1 VEKGGKMNNLFL
13 LNQFKNKFNEKV
25 EEKYR
30 INEIENEE
38 NIYEFSYGSYNFK
51 INREREVFINSERIF
66 FNDIAIKKNIFQK
79 SIYLKNQKLKLSK
92 QEVNYLEIIF
102 RNIFS
107 LSMDIEVSEFFH
119 SLSSR
124 ESNFKKDY
132 LLFLRDNLFKY
143 SLDYIFIYK
152 YIFDLGL
159 SLNLEKNVVDSFI
172 LKELYKEKIFRNDME
187 YRYFLNDFIYF
198 FLLFDFESPNKKIL
212 NDLAE
217 GNKELSE
224 YLSKKLYKKEIKAL
238 KSINKYVEVRDQKNY
253 FFSRQ
258 IYLNILKRNELNNIG
273 GAMMYLNEKEEREFI
288 IEFKD
293 MNDEIC
299 QYSINSEKDEV
310 SGLFNVEYLESLEK
324 ESNPILISG
333 TDRIDFNS
341 CLQYKREDTD
351 KDEKDRINR
360 AYPTIGKT
368 LQNVNFVRED
378 FINFPKIFMS
388 DITEQKI
395 LGFRE
400 INREFL
406 RDKGVWLNQGKRY
419 IEVTLENILNY
430 FQEQKTYEI
439 DFKLFLN
446 RIGNRK
452 IDKEKIDTNWINNIR
467 EEDFRDVCNNF
478 IFKFDLD
485 TDYIFE
491 KVKDE
496 LKDSFINLGFEIE
509 ISFKSNIKCF
519 KIMTPFE
526 IKFKNAEKYV
536 GTDAVVIDFGTSS
549 TCIAYSN
556 GKMITLENMDGT
568 DNKSR
573 IFENPT
579 NFLVN
584 NWENFS
590 EKWLNETYPDIIR
603 MKEIYDRKGDFFQ
616 GHKLKDEEGGLNR
629 DIINATLDQIKLVPY
644 RRLKLGETVQFRPA
658 IDHDKDINL
667 VSGEATKEDK
677 DNFKP
682 IVAYSYLLG
691 RNVMYPIKRTNEIN
705 DERLSVNFR
714 MTIPTKFDKE
724 VKEAIREDIERG
736 LKLSAPQ
743 NIRDMIKVEIG
754 NEEPVAFIGAM
765 IEKGDIKRGDK
776 FAVLDLGGG
785 TLDYAFG
792 LYRKA
797 TEEEEEED
805 EEVVNVLEVFNT
817 DGNERGGAEYLI
829 NKISYSIYEINRE
842 DMKNKNIPF
851 IVPYDEKPIEYFPE
865 NLLIGKTTNS
875 YLNLKYIN
883 EISKNILIDLESM
896 KNELYPLTLKDINNV
911 DTVVE
916 LQVNSKEISSELIE
930 KYMEKIVDDF
940 IDLIQK
946 NIPTPYDNL
955 KIFRAGN
962 GSRSEILKSILDKK
976 IYQFWEK
983 TSILPDELNQDGVNS
998 KTAVVLGEVN
1008 LSGITNIKV
1017 IYKNKS
1023 KEDEVPFE
1031 FYVGRQDE
1039 EGSSA
1044 FEELIYK
1051 GSIERTWKKY
1061 GVVPKL
1067 KREKEIF
1074 YSDVLG
1080 ISDIK
1085 DERLRRQR
1093 LSFSEEEMQN
1103 SGRLWIRPNVA
1114 NKIEYVFSKE
1124 EPNEEITGAIIELKR

>member
-1 VEKGGKMNNLFL
+1 MNNLFL
-13 LNQFKNKFNEKV
+13 FNQFKNKFNEKV
-25 EEKYR
+25 EGKYR

-159 SLNLEKNVVDSFI
+159 SLNLEKNVVDSLI

-187 YRYFLNDFIYF
+187 YGYFLNDFIYF

-217 GNKELSE
+217 GDKDLLE

-258 IYLNILKRNELNNIG
+258 IYLNILKKNELNNIG
-273 GAMMYLNEKEEREFI
+273 GAKMYLNETEEREFI

-341 CLQYKREDTD
+341 CLQYKKEDTD

-360 AYPTIGKT
+360 TYPTIGKI

-526 IKFKNAEKYV
+526 IKFKNAEKYI

-603 MKEIYDRKGDFFQ
+603 MKEISDREGDFFQ

-629 DIINATLDQIKLVPY
+629 EIINATLDQIKLVPY

-705 DERLSVNFR
+705 EERLSVKFR

-765 IEKGDIKRGDK
+765 IEKGNIKRGDK

-829 NKISYSIYEINRE
+829 NKISYSIYESNSE
-842 DMKNKNIPF
+842 DMKNKKIPF

-896 KNELYPLTLKDINNV
+896 KNEPYALTLKDINNIDTIV
-911 DTVVE
+911 D

-962 GSRSEILKSILDKK
+962 GSRSKILESILDKK
-976 IYQFWEK
+976 IKQFYNQ
-983 TSILPDELNQDGVNS
+983 TSIFPDELNQDGVNS

>member
-1 VEKGGKMNNLFL
+1 MNNLFL
-13 LNQFKNKFNEKV
+13 LSQFKNKFNEKV

-30 INEIENEE
+30 INEIKNEG
-38 NIYEFSYGSYNFK
+38 NAYEFSYGGYNFK
-51 INREREVFINSERIF
+51 INKEKEIFINSEKIF
-66 FNDIAIKKNIFQK
+66 FDDITIKKNIFQK
-79 SIYLKNQKLKLSK
+79 GIYLKNQKLKLSK
-92 QEVNYLEIIF
+92 QEVNYLETIL

-107 LSMDIEVSEFFH
+107 LSIDMEISEFFH

-124 ESNFKKDY
+124 EDNFKKNY
-132 LLFLRDNLFKY
+132 LLFLRDTLFKY
-143 SLDYIFIYK
+143 SLDYIYIYR

-159 SLNLEKNVVDSFI
+159 SLNLEKNIVDSLV
-172 LKELYKEKIFRNDME
+172 LKELYKEKIFKNDME
-187 YRYFLNDFIYF
+187 YKYFLNDFIYF
-198 FLLFDFESPNKKIL
+198 FILFNFELPSKNIL
-212 NDLAE
+212 NDLTS
-217 GNKELSE
+217 GNIDLLE

-238 KSINKYVEVRDQKNY
+238 KSINKYIEVRDQKNY

-258 IYLNILKRNELNNIG
+258 VYLNILKRNELNNIG
-273 GAMMYLNEKEEREFI
+273 GAKMFLDEKEEREFI

-299 QYSINSEKDEV
+299 QYSISPEKDEI
-310 SGLFNVEYLESLEK
+310 SGIFNVEYLESLEG

-341 CLQYKREDTD
+341 CLDYKKEDTD
-351 KDEKDRINR
+351 KDDIAKIER
-360 AYPTIGKT
+360 AYPTINKV
-368 LQNVNFVRED
+368 LRDVNFVRED
-378 FINFPKIFMS
+378 FISFPKIYMN
-388 DITEQKI
+388 DITEKKI

-406 RDKGVWLNQGKRY
+406 RDKGIWLNQGKRY
-419 IEVTLENILNY
+419 IELTLENILSY
-430 FQEQKTYEI
+430 FQENKGYEI
-439 DFKLFLN
+439 DFKLYLN
-446 RIGNRK
+446 RIGNSELP
-452 IDKEKIDTNWINNIR
+452 KEKIDTNWTSNIR
-467 EEDFRDVCNNF
+467 EENVENNF
-478 IFKFDLD
+478 TFNFDID

-491 KVKDE
+491 RVEDE
-496 LKDSFINLGFEIE
+496 LKDSFINLGFEVE

-526 IKFKNAEKYV
+526 IKFKNAEKYAG
-536 GTDAVVIDFGTSS
+536 GTVVIDFGTSS

-584 NWENFS
+584 NWNNFS

-603 MKEIYDRKGDFFQ
+603 MEGIYDKEGDFFQ
-616 GHKLKDEEGGLNR
+616 GYKLKDEEGGLNR

-644 RRLKLGETVQFRPA
+644 RRLKLGEPAKFRPA
-658 IDHDKDINL
+658 IDHNKDINL
-667 VSGEATKEDK
+667 MSGEDVKEDK

-691 RNVMYPIKRTNEIN
+691 RNIMYPIKRTNEIN
-705 DERLSVNFR
+705 EEKIAINFR

-724 VKEAIREDIERG
+724 VKEAIREDLERG

-743 NIRDMIKVEIG
+743 NIRDQVTVEIG

-765 IEKGDIKRGDK
+765 IEKGEIRRGDK

-797 TEEEEEED
+797 TDEEEEEEI
-805 EEVVNVLEVFNT
+805 VNVLEIFNT
-817 DGNERGGAEYLI
+817 DGNERGGSEYLI
-829 NKISYSIYEINRE
+829 NKISYSIYKTNSE
-842 DMKNKNIPF
+842 DMKNKKIPF

-865 NLLIGKTTNS
+865 NLLVGKTTNS

-883 EISKNILIDLESM
+883 EISKKILINGEKMDSIM
-896 KNELYPLTLKDINNV
+896 KYRLTLKDINNIDNVV
-911 DTVVE
+911 DLE
-916 LQVNSKEISSELIE
+916 VNSNEISETLI
-930 KYMEKIVDDF
+930 KNYMEKIVDDF
-940 IDLIQK
+940 IELVKK

-962 GSRSEILKSILDKK
+962 GSRSEILESILNEKVGINFDNK
-976 IYQFWEK
+976 IPIF
-983 TSILPDELNQDGVNS
+983 IDELNQDGVNP

-1008 LSGITNIKV
+1008 LARMESTKI
-1017 IYKNKS
+1017 IYQNKS

-1044 FEELIYK
+1044 FEELISK
-1051 GSIERTWKKY
+1051 GSVEKTWKKY
-1061 GVVPKL
+1061 GIVPKS

-1074 YSDVLG
+1074 YSDVMG
-1080 ISDIK
+1080 ILDIK
-1085 DERLRRQR
+1085 DERLRRQKFI
-1093 LSFSEEEMQN
+1093 FSEEEMQN
-1103 SGRLWIRPNVA
+1103 SGKLWIRPNVA
-1114 NKIEYVFSKE
+1114 NKIEYIFSKE
-1124 EPNEEITGAIIELKR
+1124 EPNEETNGTIVELKR

>member
-1 VEKGGKMNNLFL
+1 MNNLFL
-13 LNQFKNKFNEKV
+13 LSQFKNKFNEKV

-30 INEIENEE
+30 INEIENEG
-38 NIYEFSYGSYNFK
+38 NAYEFSYGGYHFK
-51 INREREVFINSERIF
+51 INKEKEIFINLEKIF
-66 FNDIAIKKNIFQK
+66 FDDVIIKKNIFQK

-107 LSMDIEVSEFFH
+107 LNIDMEVSEFFH

-124 ESNFKKDY
+124 EDSFKKDY
-132 LLFLRDNLFKY
+132 LLFLRDKLFKY
-143 SLDYIFIYK
+143 SLDYIYIYK

-159 SLNLEKNVVDSFI
+159 SLNLEKNVVDSLV
-172 LKELYKEKIFRNDME
+172 LKELYKDKIFKNDME

-198 FLLFDFESPNKKIL
+198 FILFNFETPNKNIV
-212 NDLAE
+212 NDLVGE
-217 GNKELSE
+217 NKELVQ
-224 YLSKKLYKKEIKAL
+224 YLTKKLYRKEIKTL
-238 KSINKYVEVRDQKNY
+238 KSINKYIEIKDKKNY

-258 IYLNILKRNELNNIG
+258 VYLNILKRNELNNIG
-273 GAMMYLNEKEEREFI
+273 GVKMFLDQKEEREFI

-299 QYSINSEKDEV
+299 QYSISPEKDEI
-310 SGLFNVEYLESLEK
+310 SGIFNVEYLESLEG

-341 CLQYKREDTD
+341 CLDYKKEDTD
-351 KDEKDRINR
+351 KDDIAKIER
-360 AYPTIGKT
+360 AYPTINKV
-368 LQNVNFVRED
+368 LRDVNFVRED
-378 FINFPKIFMS
+378 FISFPKIYMN
-388 DITEQKI
+388 DITERKI

-406 RDKGVWLNQGKRY
+406 RDKGIWLNQGKRY
-419 IEVTLENILNY
+419 IELTLENILSY
-430 FQEQKTYEI
+430 FQENKGYEI
-439 DFKLFLN
+439 DFKLYLN
-446 RIGNRK
+446 RIGNSELP
-452 IDKEKIDTNWINNIR
+452 KEKIDTNWTSNIR
-467 EEDFRDVCNNF
+467 EENVENNF
-478 IFKFDLD
+478 TFNFDID

-491 KVKDE
+491 RVEDE
-496 LKDSFINLGFEIE
+496 LKDSFINLGFEVE

-526 IKFKNAEKYV
+526 IKFKNAEKYAG
-536 GTDAVVIDFGTSS
+536 GTVVIDFGTSS

-584 NWENFS
+584 NWNNFS

-603 MKEIYDRKGDFFQ
+603 MEGIYDKEGDFFQ
-616 GHKLKDEEGGLNR
+616 GYKLKDEEGGLNR
-629 DIINATLDQIKLVPY
+629 DIINATLDQIKLIPY
-644 RRLKLGETVQFRPA
+644 RRLKLGEPAKFRPA
-658 IDHDKDINL
+658 IDHNKDINL
-667 VSGEATKEDK
+667 MSGEGVKEDK

-705 DERLSVNFR
+705 EEKIAINFR

-724 VKEAIREDIERG
+724 VKEAIREDLERG

-743 NIRDMIKVEIG
+743 NIRDQVTVEIG

-765 IEKGDIKRGDK
+765 IEKGEIRRGDK

-797 TEEEEEED
+797 TDEEEEEEI
-805 EEVVNVLEVFNT
+805 VNVLEIFNT
-817 DGNERGGAEYLI
+817 DGNERGGSEYLI
-829 NKISYSIYEINRE
+829 NKISYSIYKTNSE
-842 DMKNKNIPF
+842 DMKNKKIPF

-865 NLLIGKTTNS
+865 NLLVGKTTNS

-883 EISKNILIDLESM
+883 EISKKILINGEKMDSSI
-896 KNELYPLTLKDINNV
+896 KYPLTLKDINNIDNVV
-911 DTVVE
+911 DLE
-916 LQVNSKEISSELIE
+916 VNSNEISETLI
-930 KYMEKIVDDF
+930 KNYMEKIVDDF
-940 IDLIQK
+940 IELVKK

-962 GSRSEILKSILDKK
+962 GSRSEILESILNEKVGINFDKK
-976 IYQFWEK
+976 IPIF
-983 TSILPDELNQDGVNS
+983 IDELNQDGVNP

-1008 LSGITNIKV
+1008 LARMESTKI
-1017 IYKNKS
+1017 IYQNKS

-1044 FEELIYK
+1044 FEELISK
-1051 GSIERTWKKY
+1051 GSVEKTWKKY
-1061 GVVPKL
+1061 GIVQKS

-1074 YSDVLG
+1074 YSDVMG
-1080 ISDIK
+1080 ILDIK
-1085 DERLRRQR
+1085 DERLRRQKF
-1093 LSFSEEEMQN
+1093 SFSEEEMQN
-1103 SGRLWIRPNVA
+1103 SGKLWIRPNVA
-1114 NKIEYVFSKE
+1114 NKIEYIFSKE
-1124 EPNEEITGAIIELKR
+1124 EPNEETDGTIVELKR

>member
-1 VEKGGKMNNLFL
+1 MNNLFL

>member
-1 VEKGGKMNNLFL
+1 MNNLFL
-13 LNQFKNKFNEKV
+13 LSQFKNKFNEKV

-30 INEIENEE
+30 INEIKNEG
-38 NIYEFSYGSYNFK
+38 NAYEFSYGGYNFK
-51 INREREVFINSERIF
+51 INKEKEIFINSEKIF
-66 FNDIAIKKNIFQK
+66 FDDVIIKKNIFQK

-92 QEVNYLEIIF
+92 QEVNYLEIIL

-107 LSMDIEVSEFFH
+107 LSIDMEISEFFH

-124 ESNFKKDY
+124 EDSFKKNY
-132 LLFLRDNLFKY
+132 LLFLRDTLFKY
-143 SLDYIFIYK
+143 SLDYIYVYR

-159 SLNLEKNVVDSFI
+159 SLNLEKNVVDSLV
-172 LKELYKEKIFRNDME
+172 LKELYKEKIFKNDME

-198 FLLFDFESPNKKIL
+198 FILFDFELPNKNAL
-212 NDLAE
+212 NDLAS
-217 GNKELSE
+217 GNKDLLE

-238 KSINKYVEVRDQKNY
+238 KSINKYIEVRDQKNY

-258 IYLNILKRNELNNIG
+258 VYLNILKRNELNNIG
-273 GAMMYLNEKEEREFI
+273 GVKMHLDEKEEREFI

-299 QYSINSEKDEV
+299 QYSISPEKDEI
-310 SGLFNVEYLESLEK
+310 SGIFNVEYLESLEG

-333 TDRIDFNS
+333 TDRIDFSS
-341 CLQYKREDTD
+341 CLEYKKEDAD
-351 KDEKDRINR
+351 KDYIAKIERV
-360 AYPTIGKT
+360 YPTIDKVLG
-368 LQNVNFVRED
+368 NVNFVRED
-378 FINFPKIFMS
+378 FISFPKIYMN
-388 DITEQKI
+388 DITEKKI

-419 IEVTLENILNY
+419 VELTLENILNY
-430 FQEQKTYEI
+430 FQENKGYEI

-446 RIGNRK
+446 RIGNSELP
-452 IDKEKIDTNWINNIR
+452 KEKIDTNWVNNIR
-467 EEDFRDVCNNF
+467 EENVENNF
-478 IFKFDLD
+478 TFNFDID

-491 KVKDE
+491 RVEAE
-496 LKDSFINLGFEIE
+496 LKDSFINLGFEVE

-526 IKFKNAEKYV
+526 IKFKNAEKYAG
-536 GTDAVVIDFGTSS
+536 GTVVIDFGTSS

-584 NWENFS
+584 NWNNFS

-603 MKEIYDRKGDFFQ
+603 MEGIYDKEGDFFQ
-616 GHKLKDEEGGLNR
+616 GYKLKDEEGGLNR

-644 RRLKLGETVQFRPA
+644 RRLKLGEPAKFRPA
-658 IDHDKDINL
+658 IDHNKDINL
-667 VSGEATKEDK
+667 MSGEDVKEDK

-691 RNVMYPIKRTNEIN
+691 RNVMYPIKRTNELNEEKIAI
-705 DERLSVNFR
+705 NFR

-724 VKEAIREDIERG
+724 VKEAIRQDLERG

-743 NIRDMIKVEIG
+743 NIRDQVTVEIG

-765 IEKGDIKRGDK
+765 IEKGEIRRGDK

-797 TEEEEEED
+797 TDEEEEEEI
-805 EEVVNVLEVFNT
+805 VNVLEIFNT
-817 DGNERGGAEYLI
+817 DGNERGGSEYLI
-829 NKISYSIYEINRE
+829 NKISYYIYKENSE
-842 DMKNKNIPF
+842 EMKNKKIPF

-865 NLLIGKTTNS
+865 NLLVGKTTNS

-883 EISKNILIDLESM
+883 EISKKILINGENKSDYS
-896 KNELYPLTLKDINNV
+896 LTLKDINNIDNV
-911 DTVVE
+911 IDLVIVPDQIT
-916 LQVNSKEISSELIE
+916 SIIIKA
-930 KYMEKIVDDF
+930 YMEKIVDDF
-940 IDLIQK
+940 IELVKK

-962 GSRSEILKSILDKK
+962 GSRSEILESILNEKVRINFDNK
-976 IYQFWEK
+976 IPIF
-983 TSILPDELNQDGVNS
+983 IDELNQDGVNP

-1008 LSGITNIKV
+1008 LAGMESTKI
-1017 IYKNKS
+1017 IYQNKS

-1044 FEELIYK
+1044 FEELISK
-1051 GSIERTWKKY
+1051 GSVEKTWKKY
-1061 GVVPKL
+1061 GIVPKA

-1074 YSDVLG
+1074 YSDVMG
-1080 ISDIK
+1080 ILDIK
-1085 DERLRRQR
+1085 DERLRRQKF
-1093 LSFSEEEMQN
+1093 SFSEEEMQN
-1103 SGRLWIRPNVA
+1103 SGKLWIRPNVA
-1114 NKIEYVFSKE
+1114 NKIEYIFSKE
-1124 EPNEEITGAIIELKR
+1124 EPNEETTGTIIELKR

>member
-1 VEKGGKMNNLFL
+1 MNNLFL
-13 LNQFKNKFNEKV
+13 FNQFKNKFNEKV
-25 EEKYR
+25 EGKYR

-159 SLNLEKNVVDSFI
+159 SLNLEKNVVDSLI

-187 YRYFLNDFIYF
+187 YGYFLNDFIYF

-217 GNKELSE
+217 GDKDLLE

-258 IYLNILKRNELNNIG
+258 IYLNILKKNELNNIG
-273 GAMMYLNEKEEREFI
+273 GAKMYLNETEEREFI

-341 CLQYKREDTD
+341 CLQYKKEDTD

-360 AYPTIGKT
+360 TYPTIGKI

-526 IKFKNAEKYV
+526 IKFKNAEKYI

-603 MKEIYDRKGDFFQ
+603 MKEISDREGDFFQ

-629 DIINATLDQIKLVPY
+629 EIINATLDQIKLVPY

-705 DERLSVNFR
+705 EERLSVNFR

-765 IEKGDIKRGDK
+765 IEKGNIKRGDK

-829 NKISYSIYEINRE
+829 NKISYSIYESNSE
-842 DMKNKNIPF
+842 DMKNKKIPF

-896 KNELYPLTLKDINNV
+896 KNEPYALTLKDINNIDTIV
-911 DTVVE
+911 D

-962 GSRSEILKSILDKK
+962 GSRSKILESILDKK
-976 IYQFWEK
+976 IKQFYNQ
-983 TSILPDELNQDGVNS
+983 TSIFPDELNQDGVNS

>member
-1 VEKGGKMNNLFL
+1 MNNLFL
-13 LNQFKNKFNEKV
+13 LSQFKNKFNEKV

-30 INEIENEE
+30 INEIENEG
-38 NIYEFSYGSYNFK
+38 NTYEFSYGGYNFK
-51 INREREVFINSERIF
+51 INKEKEIFINSEKIF
-66 FNDIAIKKNIFQK
+66 FDDVVIKKNIFQK

-107 LSMDIEVSEFFH
+107 LNIDMEVSEFFH

-124 ESNFKKDY
+124 EDSFKKDY
-132 LLFLRDNLFKY
+132 LLFLRDKLLKY
-143 SLDYIFIYK
+143 SLDYIYIYK

-159 SLNLEKNVVDSFI
+159 SLNLEKNVVDSLV
-172 LKELYKEKIFRNDME
+172 LKELYKDKIFKNDME

-198 FLLFDFESPNKKIL
+198 FILFNLENPNKNIV
-212 NDLAE
+212 NDLVGE
-217 GNKELSE
+217 NKELVQ
-224 YLSKKLYKKEIKAL
+224 YLTKKLYRKEIKTL
-238 KSINKYVEVRDQKNY
+238 KSINKYIEVRDQKNY

-258 IYLNILKRNELNNIG
+258 VYLNILKRNELNNIG
-273 GAMMYLNEKEEREFI
+273 GVKMFLDQKEEREFI

-299 QYSINSEKDEV
+299 QYSISPEKDDI
-310 SGLFNVEYLESLEK
+310 SGVFNVEYLESLEG

-341 CLQYKREDTD
+341 CLDYKKEDTD
-351 KDEKDRINR
+351 KDDIAKIER
-360 AYPTIGKT
+360 AYPTINKV
-368 LQNVNFVRED
+368 LRDINFVRED
-378 FINFPKIFMS
+378 FISFPKIYMN
-388 DITEQKI
+388 DITEKKI

-419 IEVTLENILNY
+419 IELTLENILSY
-430 FQEQKTYEI
+430 FQENKGYEI
-439 DFKLFLN
+439 DFKLYLN
-446 RIGNRK
+446 RIGNSELP
-452 IDKEKIDTNWINNIR
+452 KEKIDTNWTSNIR
-467 EEDFRDVCNNF
+467 EENVENNF
-478 IFKFDLD
+478 TFNFDID

-491 KVKDE
+491 RVEAE
-496 LKDSFINLGFEIE
+496 LKDSFINLGFEVE

-526 IKFKNAEKYV
+526 IKFKNAEKYAG
-536 GTDAVVIDFGTSS
+536 GTVVIDFGTSS

-584 NWENFS
+584 NWNNFS

-603 MKEIYDRKGDFFQ
+603 MEGIYDKEGDFFQ
-616 GHKLKDEEGGLNR
+616 GYKLKDEEGGLNR

-644 RRLKLGETVQFRPA
+644 RRLKLGESAKFRPA
-658 IDHDKDINL
+658 IDHNKDINL
-667 VSGEATKEDK
+667 MSGEDVKEDK

-705 DERLSVNFR
+705 EEKIAINFR

-724 VKEAIREDIERG
+724 VKEAIREDLERG

-743 NIRDMIKVEIG
+743 NIRDQVTVEIG

-765 IEKGDIKRGDK
+765 IEKGEIRRGDK

-797 TEEEEEED
+797 TDEEEEEEI
-805 EEVVNVLEVFNT
+805 VNVLEIFNT
-817 DGNERGGAEYLI
+817 DGNERGGSEYLI
-829 NKISYSIYEINRE
+829 NKISYSIYKTNSE
-842 DMKNKNIPF
+842 DMKNKKIPF

-865 NLLIGKTTNS
+865 NLLVGKTTNS

-883 EISKNILIDLESM
+883 EISKKILINGAKMDSSI
-896 KNELYPLTLKDINNV
+896 KYPLTLKDINNIDNVV
-911 DTVVE
+911 DLE
-916 LQVNSKEISSELIE
+916 VNSNEISETLI
-930 KYMEKIVDDF
+930 KNYMEKIVDDF
-940 IDLIQK
+940 IELVKK

-962 GSRSEILKSILDKK
+962 GSRSEILESILNEKVGINFDKK
-976 IYQFWEK
+976 IPIF
-983 TSILPDELNQDGVNS
+983 IDELNQDGVNP

-1008 LSGITNIKV
+1008 LAGMESTKI
-1017 IYKNKS
+1017 IYQNKS

-1044 FEELIYK
+1044 FEELISK
-1051 GSIERTWKKY
+1051 GSVEKTWKKY
-1061 GVVPKL
+1061 GIVPKA
-1067 KREKEIF
+1067 KREKEVF
-1074 YSDVLG
+1074 YSDVMG
-1080 ISDIK
+1080 ILDIK
-1085 DERLRRQR
+1085 DERLRRQKF
-1093 LSFSEEEMQN
+1093 SFSEEEMQN
-1103 SGRLWIRPNVA
+1103 SGKLWIRPNVA
-1114 NKIEYVFSKE
+1114 NKIEYIFYKE
-1124 EPNEEITGAIIELKR
+1124 EPNEETDGTIVELKR

>member
-1 VEKGGKMNNLFL
+1 MNNLFL
-13 LNQFKNKFNEKV
+13 FNQFKNKFNEKV
-25 EEKYR
+25 EGKYR

-38 NIYEFSYGSYNFK
+38 NTYEFSYGSYNFK

-79 SIYLKNQKLKLSK
+79 NIYLKNQKLKLSK

-159 SLNLEKNVVDSFI
+159 SLNLEKNVVDSLI
-172 LKELYKEKIFRNDME
+172 LKELYKEKNFRNDME

-217 GNKELSE
+217 GDKDLLE

-258 IYLNILKRNELNNIG
+258 IYLNILKKNELNNIG
-273 GAMMYLNEKEEREFI
+273 GAKMYLNETEEREFI

-341 CLQYKREDTD
+341 CLQYKKEDTD

-360 AYPTIGKT
+360 TYPTIGKI

-526 IKFKNAEKYV
+526 IKFKNAEKYI
-536 GTDAVVIDFGTSS
+536 GTDVVVIDFGTSS

-603 MKEIYDRKGDFFQ
+603 MKEISDREGDFFQ

-629 DIINATLDQIKLVPY
+629 EIINATLDQIKLVPY

-705 DERLSVNFR
+705 EERLSVNFR

-765 IEKGDIKRGDK
+765 IEKGNIKRGDK

-829 NKISYSIYEINRE
+829 NKISYSIYESNSE
-842 DMKNKNIPF
+842 DMKNKKIPF

-896 KNELYPLTLKDINNV
+896 KNEPYALTLKDINNIDTIV
-911 DTVVE
+911 D

-962 GSRSEILKSILDKK
+962 GSRSKILESILDKK
-976 IYQFWEK
+976 IKQFYNQ
-983 TSILPDELNQDGVNS
+983 TSIFPDELNQDGVNS

>member
-1 VEKGGKMNNLFL
+1 MNNLFL
-13 LNQFKNKFNEKV
+13 FNQFKNKFNEKV
-25 EEKYR
+25 EGKYR

-38 NIYEFSYGSYNFK
+38 NTYEFSYGSYNFK

-79 SIYLKNQKLKLSK
+79 NIYLKNQKLKLSK

-124 ESNFKKDY
+124 ESNFKKGY

-159 SLNLEKNVVDSFI
+159 SLNLEKNVVDSLI
-172 LKELYKEKIFRNDME
+172 LKELYKEKNFRNDME

-217 GNKELSE
+217 GDKDLLE

-258 IYLNILKRNELNNIG
+258 IYLNILKKNELNNIG
-273 GAMMYLNEKEEREFI
+273 GAKMYLNETEEREFI

-299 QYSINSEKDEV
+299 QYSINSEKDEG
-310 SGLFNVEYLESLEK
+310 SGLFNVEYLESLER

-341 CLQYKREDTD
+341 CLQYKKEDTD

-360 AYPTIGKT
+360 TYPTIGKI

-419 IEVTLENILNY
+419 IGVTLENILNY

-526 IKFKNAEKYV
+526 IKFKNAEKYI

-603 MKEIYDRKGDFFQ
+603 MKEISDREGDFFQ

-629 DIINATLDQIKLVPY
+629 EIINATLDQIKLVPY

-705 DERLSVNFR
+705 EERLSVNFR

-765 IEKGDIKRGDK
+765 IEKGNIKRGDK

-829 NKISYSIYEINRE
+829 NKISYSIYESNSE
-842 DMKNKNIPF
+842 DMKNKKIPF

-896 KNELYPLTLKDINNV
+896 KNEPYALTLKDINNIDTIV
-911 DTVVE
+911 D

-962 GSRSEILKSILDKK
+962 GSRSKILESILDKK
-976 IYQFWEK
+976 IKQFYNK
-983 TSILPDELNQDGVNS
+983 TSIFPDELNQDGVNS

>member
-1 VEKGGKMNNLFL
+1 MNNLFL
-13 LNQFKNKFNEKV
+13 LSQFKNKFNEKV

-30 INEIENEE
+30 INEIENEG
-38 NIYEFSYGSYNFK
+38 NTYELSYGGYNFK
-51 INREREVFINSERIF
+51 INKEKEIFINSEKIF
-66 FNDIAIKKNIFQK
+66 FDDVVIKKNIFQK
-79 SIYLKNQKLKLSK
+79 SIYLKDQKLKLSK
-92 QEVNYLEIIF
+92 QEVNYLEIIL

-107 LSMDIEVSEFFH
+107 LNIDMEVSEFFH

-124 ESNFKKDY
+124 EDSFKKDY
-132 LLFLRDNLFKY
+132 LLFLRDKLFKY
-143 SLDYIFIYK
+143 SLDYIYIYK

-159 SLNLEKNVVDSFI
+159 SLNLEKNVVDSLV
-172 LKELYKEKIFRNDME
+172 LKELYKDKIFKNDME

-198 FLLFDFESPNKKIL
+198 FILFNFETPNKNIV
-212 NDLAE
+212 NDLVGE
-217 GNKELSE
+217 NKELVQ
-224 YLSKKLYKKEIKAL
+224 YLTKKLYRKEIETL
-238 KSINKYVEVRDQKNY
+238 KSINKYIEIKDKKNY

-258 IYLNILKRNELNNIG
+258 VYLNILKRNELNNIG
-273 GAMMYLNEKEEREFI
+273 GVKMFLDQKEEREFI

-299 QYSINSEKDEV
+299 QYSISPEKDDV
-310 SGLFNVEYLESLEK
+310 SGVFNVEYLESLEG

-341 CLQYKREDTD
+341 CLDYKKEDTD
-351 KDEKDRINR
+351 KDDIAKIER
-360 AYPTIGKT
+360 AYPTINKV
-368 LQNVNFVRED
+368 LRDVNFVRED
-378 FINFPKIFMS
+378 FISFPKIYMN
-388 DITEQKI
+388 DITEKKI

-419 IEVTLENILNY
+419 IELTLENILSY
-430 FQEQKTYEI
+430 FQENKGYEI
-439 DFKLFLN
+439 DFKLFLS
-446 RIGNRK
+446 RIGNRELA
-452 IDKEKIDTNWINNIR
+452 KEKIDTNWTSNIR
-467 EEDFRDVCNNF
+467 EENVENNF
-478 IFKFDLD
+478 TFNFDID

-491 KVKDE
+491 RVEDE
-496 LKDSFINLGFEIE
+496 LKDSFINLGFEVE

-526 IKFKNAEKYV
+526 IKFKNAEKYAG
-536 GTDAVVIDFGTSS
+536 GTVVIDFGTSS

-584 NWENFS
+584 NWNNFS

-603 MKEIYDRKGDFFQ
+603 MEGIYDKEGDFFQ
-616 GHKLKDEEGGLNR
+616 GYKLKDEEGGLNR

-644 RRLKLGETVQFRPA
+644 RRLKLGEPAKFRPA
-658 IDHDKDINL
+658 IDHNKDINL
-667 VSGEATKEDK
+667 MSGEDVKEDK

-705 DERLSVNFR
+705 EEKIAINFR

-724 VKEAIREDIERG
+724 VKEAIREDLERG

-743 NIRDMIKVEIG
+743 NIRDQVTVEIG

-765 IEKGDIKRGDK
+765 IEKGEIRRGDK

-797 TEEEEEED
+797 TDEEEEEEI
-805 EEVVNVLEVFNT
+805 VNVLEIFNT
-817 DGNERGGAEYLI
+817 DGNERGGSEYLI
-829 NKISYSIYEINRE
+829 NKISYYIYKENSE
-842 DMKNKNIPF
+842 KMKNNKIPF

-865 NLLIGKTTNS
+865 NLLVGKTTNS

-883 EISKNILIDLESM
+883 EISKKILINGES
-896 KNELYPLTLKDINNV
+896 KSNPSLTLKDINNIDIV
-911 DTVVE
+911 IEDLVVVPE
-916 LQVNSKEISSELIE
+916 QIKDIII
-930 KYMEKIVDDF
+930 KTYMEKIVDDF
-940 IDLIQK
+940 INLIEK

-962 GSRSEILKSILDKK
+962 GSRSEILESILNEK
-976 IYQFWEK
+976 IGINFDNK
-983 TSILPDELNQDGVNS
+983 IPIFIDELNQDGVNP

-1008 LSGITNIKV
+1008 LAGMESTKI
-1017 IYKNKS
+1017 IYQNKS

-1044 FEELIYK
+1044 FEELISK
-1051 GSIERTWKKY
+1051 GSVEKTWKKY
-1061 GVVPKL
+1061 GIVPKA

-1074 YSDVLG
+1074 YSDVMG
-1080 ISDIK
+1080 ILDIK
-1085 DERLRRQR
+1085 DERLRRQKF
-1093 LSFSEEEMQN
+1093 SFSEEEIQN
-1103 SGRLWIRPNVA
+1103 SGKLWIRPNVA
-1114 NKIEYVFSKE
+1114 NKIEYIFSKE
-1124 EPNEEITGAIIELKR
+1124 EPNEETTGTIVELKR

>member
-1 VEKGGKMNNLFL
+1 MNNLFL
-13 LNQFKNKFNEKV
+13 FNQFKNKFNEKV
-25 EEKYR
+25 EGKYR

-38 NIYEFSYGSYNFK
+38 NTYEFSYGSYNFK

-159 SLNLEKNVVDSFI
+159 SLNLEKNVVDSLI
-172 LKELYKEKIFRNDME
+172 LKELYKEKNFRNDME

-217 GNKELSE
+217 GDKDLLE

-258 IYLNILKRNELNNIG
+258 IYLNILKKNELNNIG
-273 GAMMYLNEKEEREFI
+273 GAKMYLNETEEREFI

-299 QYSINSEKDEV
+299 QYSINSEKDEG
-310 SGLFNVEYLESLEK
+310 SGLFNVEYLESLER

-341 CLQYKREDTD
+341 CLQYKKEDTD

-360 AYPTIGKT
+360 TYPTIGKI

-419 IEVTLENILNY
+419 IEVTLKNILNY

-452 IDKEKIDTNWINNIR
+452 IEKEKIDTNWINNIR
-467 EEDFRDVCNNF
+467 EKESRDVYNNF

-491 KVKDE
+491 KIKDE

-556 GKMITLENMDGT
+556 GKMITLENMEETND
-568 DNKSR
+568 KSR

-603 MKEIYDRKGDFFQ
+603 MKEISDREGDFFQ

-629 DIINATLDQIKLVPY
+629 EIINATLDQIKLVPY

-705 DERLSVNFR
+705 EERLSVNFR

-829 NKISYSIYEINRE
+829 NKISYSIYESNSE
-842 DMKNKNIPF
+842 DMKNKKIPF

-896 KNELYPLTLKDINNV
+896 KNEPYALTLKDINNIDTIV
-911 DTVVE
+911 D

-962 GSRSEILKSILDKK
+962 GSRSKILESILDEK
-976 IYQFWEK
+976 IYQFCNK
-983 TSILPDELNQDGVNS
+983 KSIFPDELNQDGVNS

>member
-1 VEKGGKMNNLFL
+1 MNNLFL
-13 LNQFKNKFNEKV
+13 FNQFKNKFNEKV
-25 EEKYR
+25 EGKYR

-38 NIYEFSYGSYNFK
+38 NTYEFSYGSYNFK

-79 SIYLKNQKLKLSK
+79 NIYLKNQKLKLSK

-159 SLNLEKNVVDSFI
+159 SLNLEKNVVDSLI
-172 LKELYKEKIFRNDME
+172 LKELYKEKNFRNDME

-217 GNKELSE
+217 GDKDLLE

-258 IYLNILKRNELNNIG
+258 IYLNILKKNELNNIG
-273 GAMMYLNEKEEREFI
+273 GAKMYLNETEEREFI

-299 QYSINSEKDEV
+299 QYSINSEKDEG
-310 SGLFNVEYLESLEK
+310 SGLFNVEYLESLER

-341 CLQYKREDTD
+341 CLQYKKEDTD

-360 AYPTIGKT
+360 TYPTIGKI

-526 IKFKNAEKYV
+526 IKFKNAEKYI
-536 GTDAVVIDFGTSS
+536 GTDVVVIDFGTSS

-603 MKEIYDRKGDFFQ
+603 MKEISDREGDFFQ

-629 DIINATLDQIKLVPY
+629 EIINATLDQIKLVPY

-705 DERLSVNFR
+705 EERLSVNFR

-765 IEKGDIKRGDK
+765 IEKGNIKRGDK

-829 NKISYSIYEINRE
+829 NKISYSIYESNSE
-842 DMKNKNIPF
+842 DMKNKKIPF

-896 KNELYPLTLKDINNV
+896 KNEPYALTLKDINNIDTIV
-911 DTVVE
+911 D

-962 GSRSEILKSILDKK
+962 GSRSKILESILDKK
-976 IYQFWEK
+976 IKQFYNQ
-983 TSILPDELNQDGVNS
+983 TSIFPDELNQDGVNS

>member
-1 VEKGGKMNNLFL
+1 
-13 LNQFKNKFNEKV
+13 
-25 EEKYR
+25 
-30 INEIENEE
+30 
-38 NIYEFSYGSYNFK
+38 
-51 INREREVFINSERIF
+51 
-66 FNDIAIKKNIFQK
+66 
-79 SIYLKNQKLKLSK
+79 
-92 QEVNYLEIIF
+92 
-102 RNIFS
+102 
-107 LSMDIEVSEFFH
+107 
-119 SLSSR
+119 
-124 ESNFKKDY
+124 
-132 LLFLRDNLFKY
+132 
-143 SLDYIFIYK
+143 
-152 YIFDLGL
+152 
-159 SLNLEKNVVDSFI
+159 
-172 LKELYKEKIFRNDME
+172 
-187 YRYFLNDFIYF
+187 
-198 FLLFDFESPNKKIL
+198 
-212 NDLAE
+212 
-217 GNKELSE
+217 
-224 YLSKKLYKKEIKAL
+224 
-238 KSINKYVEVRDQKNY
+238 
-253 FFSRQ
+253 
-258 IYLNILKRNELNNIG
+258 
-273 GAMMYLNEKEEREFI
+273 
-288 IEFKD
+288 
-293 MNDEIC
+293 
-299 QYSINSEKDEV
+299 
-310 SGLFNVEYLESLEK
+310 
-324 ESNPILISG
+324 
-333 TDRIDFNS
+333 
-341 CLQYKREDTD
+341 
-351 KDEKDRINR
+351 
-360 AYPTIGKT
+360 
-368 LQNVNFVRED
+368 
-378 FINFPKIFMS
+378 
-388 DITEQKI
+388 
-395 LGFRE
+395 
-400 INREFL
+400 
-406 RDKGVWLNQGKRY
+406 
-419 IEVTLENILNY
+419 
-430 FQEQKTYEI
+430 
-439 DFKLFLN
+439 
-446 RIGNRK
+446 
-452 IDKEKIDTNWINNIR
+452 
-467 EEDFRDVCNNF
+467 
-478 IFKFDLD
+478 
-485 TDYIFE
+485 
-491 KVKDE
+491 
-496 LKDSFINLGFEIE
+496 
-509 ISFKSNIKCF
+509 
-519 KIMTPFE
+519 
-526 IKFKNAEKYV
+526 
-536 GTDAVVIDFGTSS
+536 
-549 TCIAYSN
+549 
-556 GKMITLENMDGT
+556 
-568 DNKSR
+568 
-573 IFENPT
+573 
-579 NFLVN
+579 
-584 NWENFS
+584 
-590 EKWLNETYPDIIR
+590 
-603 MKEIYDRKGDFFQ
+603 
-616 GHKLKDEEGGLNR
+616 
-629 DIINATLDQIKLVPY
+629 
-644 RRLKLGETVQFRPA
+644 
-658 IDHDKDINL
+658 
-667 VSGEATKEDK
+667 
-677 DNFKP
+677 
-682 IVAYSYLLG
+682 
-691 RNVMYPIKRTNEIN
+691 MYPIKRTNEIN
-705 DERLSVNFR
+705 EERLSVNFR

-765 IEKGDIKRGDK
+765 IEKGNIKRGDK

-829 NKISYSIYEINRE
+829 NKISYSIYESNSE
-842 DMKNKNIPF
+842 DMKNKKIPF

-896 KNELYPLTLKDINNV
+896 KNEPYALTLKDINNIDTIV
-911 DTVVE
+911 D

-962 GSRSEILKSILDKK
+962 GSRSKILESILDKK
-976 IYQFWEK
+976 IKQFYNQ
-983 TSILPDELNQDGVNS
+983 TSIFPDELNQDGVNS

>member
-1 VEKGGKMNNLFL
+1 MNNLFL
-13 LNQFKNKFNEKV
+13 FNQFKNKFNEKV
-25 EEKYR
+25 EGKYR

-38 NIYEFSYGSYNFK
+38 NTYEFSYGSYNFK

-79 SIYLKNQKLKLSK
+79 NIYLKNQKLKLSK

-159 SLNLEKNVVDSFI
+159 SLNLEKNVVDSLI
-172 LKELYKEKIFRNDME
+172 LKELYKEKNFRNDME

-217 GNKELSE
+217 GDKDLLE

-258 IYLNILKRNELNNIG
+258 IYLNILKKNELNNIG
-273 GAMMYLNEKEEREFI
+273 GAKMYLNETEEREFI

-299 QYSINSEKDEV
+299 QYSINSEKDEG
-310 SGLFNVEYLESLEK
+310 SGLFNVEYLESLER

-341 CLQYKREDTD
+341 CLQYKKEDTD

-360 AYPTIGKT
+360 TYPTIGKI

-526 IKFKNAEKYV
+526 IKFKNAEKYI
-536 GTDAVVIDFGTSS
+536 GTDVVVIDFGTSS

-603 MKEIYDRKGDFFQ
+603 MKEISDREGDFFQ

-629 DIINATLDQIKLVPY
+629 EIINATLDQIKLVPY

-705 DERLSVNFR
+705 EERLSVNFR

-765 IEKGDIKRGDK
+765 IEKGNIKRGDK

-829 NKISYSIYEINRE
+829 NKISYSIYESNSE
-842 DMKNKNIPF
+842 DMKNKKIPF

-896 KNELYPLTLKDINNV
+896 KNEPYALTLKDINNIDTIV
-911 DTVVE
+911 D

-962 GSRSEILKSILDKK
+962 GSRSKILENILDKK
-976 IYQFWEK
+976 IKQFYNQ
-983 TSILPDELNQDGVNS
+983 TSIFPDELNQDGVNS